1 VQEQLTGTTHA
12 MLRAVYD
19 EAPFEELA
27 EAMETLRTARR
38 RA

>member
-12 MLRAVYD
+12 MLRMVYD
-19 EAPFEELA
+19 EGGFEDLA
-27 EAMETLRTARR
+27 EAMETLRKARR